1 MQLTMEISDGS
12 ESLSSE
18 VNTGGSSES
27 CNSDITKDYFSCS
40 YIGEPEYDQEE
51 LKSMEFSDDTKTNS
65 DEEETDLNPSRQQ
78 NLYWCKCSQCTVM
91 STFIECNCCKDSRI
105 YQMISF
111 LLDV

>member
-51 LKSMEFSDDTKTNS
+51 
-65 DEEETDLNPSRQQ
+65 
-78 NLYWCKCSQCTVM
+78 
-91 STFIECNCCKDSRI
+91 
-105 YQMISF
+105 
-111 LLDV
+111 